1 MKNSQLK
8 RFKFVCSI
16 RWNIIRL
23 LKIATIW
30 KTAHQSTVFT
40 RSLNFSNFIRRRIVK
55 LLTICI
61 SNEVK
66 SLFFITSLFSATF
79 EQFLPSRSPEL
90 WRRWPRPASPE
101 SCPWTW
107 SPRQPKSRPAP
118 LFPRQEG
125 DGSPPGRTERV
136 KTEQKHHKHVEK
148 PTDDKI
154 L

>member
-40 RSLNFSNFIRRRIVK
+40 RSLNFSNFIRCRIVK

-79 EQFLPSRSPEL
+79 EQFYLLDLLSS
-90 WRRWPRPASPE
+90 S
-101 SCPWTW
+101 
-107 SPRQPKSRPAP
+107 
-118 LFPRQEG
+118 G
-125 DGSPPGRTERV
+125 DGRGPPLLKVVRGLGLLDNRSHGRLLFFHVRRGMGVLLEG
-136 KTEQKHHKHVEK
+136 QKESKLSK
-148 PTDDKI
+148 NTTNM
-154 L
+154 